1 MGHFSGVGKQKLDLT
16 AMDAKHVAGRFYL
29 EKPDDFF
36 KNTYIYDVKFDAP
49 FSAAPKE
56 AGPEALKGTQLPPG
70 GGDPGKA
77 YMAYTK
83 VLAAGDLKA
92 LRPRQQPRRSRLQED

>member
-1 MGHFSGVGKQKLDLT
+1 MN
-16 AMDAKHVAGRFYL
+16 DARSTISASPFATSSPKPWL
-29 EKPDDFF
+29 IEKPDEFF

-49 FSAAPKE
+49 FSATPKA